1 MRPLSDLRADG
12 PRHARFTIPLLVAWL
27 AMAAPA
33 AAAIP
38 LPGPAAIDRPTV
50 EVSILEQGVI
60 VPANEYVRLSS
71 LTEQAGQAGKP
82 DVLDTGDA
90 RLPFSAVESYEGPV
104 GPLEKQLFED
114 AADGR
119 WDEHDLLTAALLASG
134 VDHPETLR
142 RCQRQV
148 AGLVDELRRSGEVA
162 GPPLEQAQA
171 VFEFMHRRILT
182 GGYRLDSTDLSIVL
196 GQGRFNCV
204 SASVLFNCLASEFGL
219 RTCGLEIPG
228 HAMSRVLLQDSHFDV
243 ETTCPTWFRLRHDPQ
258 KQAEL
263 VRRSLGLRPDQAR
276 SQPREVSDVEL
287 VATIYYNRGVDLLS
301 QKRFP
306 EAAAAN
312 AKALRL
318 DPANVIARGNLL
330 ATLNNWAID
339 RGTAGDYPQAAGLL
353 ARGMQLSSGYETFR
367 ANFVHVQYQWIE
379 DLCRRGRFQDALD
392 VLAAAVRVLPADP
405 YFKQAKLDI
414 YRRWARAKAAQRQAV
429 ERSGTSNTYSSEQ

>member
-1 MRPLSDLRADG
+1 M
-12 PRHARFTIPLLVAWL
+12 AWL
-27 AMAAPA
+27 AIAVPV

-38 LPGPAAIDRPTV
+38 QSGPPTIDRLPV
-50 EVSILEQGVI
+50 EVSIIEQGDTR
-60 VPANEYVRLSS
+60 PSLSAF
-71 LTEQAGQAGKP
+71 Q
-82 DVLDTGDA
+82 
-90 RLPFSAVESYEGPV
+90 SYEGPV
-104 GPLEKQLFED
+104 GPLEKRLFED

-119 WDEHDLLTAALLASG
+119 WDEHDLITAALLASG

-142 RCQRQV
+142 RYQRQV
-148 AGLVDELRRSGEVA
+148 AELVDELRRSGEVA
-162 GPPLEQAQA
+162 GPPLERAQA
-171 VFEFMHRRILT
+171 IFEFMHRRVLT
-182 GGYRLDSTDLSIVL
+182 GGYRLDCTDLSVVL

-204 SASVLFNCLASEFGL
+204 SASVLFNCLAGEFGL

-228 HAMSRVLLQDSHFDV
+228 HAMSRVLFKDGHFDV
-243 ETTCPTWFRLRHDPQ
+243 ETTCPTWFHLRHDPQ

-263 VRRSLGLRPDQAR
+263 VRKSLGLRPDQPR

-318 DPANVIARGNLL
+318 DPANVTARGNLL

-339 RGTAGDYPQAAGLL
+339 LGAAGDYPQAAGLL
-353 ARGMQLSSGYETFR
+353 ARGIQIDAGYETFR
-367 ANFVHVQYQWIE
+367 ANFVHVHYQWIE

-392 VLAAAVRVLPADP
+392 LLATAMKVLPADP
-405 YFKQAKLDI
+405 YFKQARLDI
-414 YRRWARAKAAQRQAV
+414 YRRWAQASAAQ
-429 ERSGTSNTYSSEQ
+429 